1 MNLETYFKSWVTI
14 VLFTFVLSIFKRN
27 QILLLSKKYFYFLFV
42 KWKIIVFLLALFIIS
57 GVGLLWL
64 DPTWDL
70 GISIIMSILTY
81 FTAPYSVGIFYRF
94 IKWIERKNIELFL
107 AIILTFFSASW
118 FYDGYNYL
126 YLLWFYPNT
135 WFSNIL
141 YSIPVYLLWWIIW
154 NLDYSKEKGA
164 YLSFYNKKWTL
175 EPENKSIKPFLLYI
189 VLSGSILVWT
199 FGYFIYLMNLK

>member
-42 KWKIIVFLLALFIIS
+42 KWKIIVFLLALFIVS

>member
-14 VLFTFVLSIFKRN
+14 VLFTFVLSIFKGN

-42 KWKIIVFLLALFIIS
+42 RWKIIVFLLALFIIS

>member
-14 VLFTFVLSIFKRN
+14 VLFTFVLSIFKKN

-42 KWKIIVFLLALFIIS
+42 KWKIIVFLLALFIVS

-70 GISIIMSILTY
+70 GISIIMSTLTY